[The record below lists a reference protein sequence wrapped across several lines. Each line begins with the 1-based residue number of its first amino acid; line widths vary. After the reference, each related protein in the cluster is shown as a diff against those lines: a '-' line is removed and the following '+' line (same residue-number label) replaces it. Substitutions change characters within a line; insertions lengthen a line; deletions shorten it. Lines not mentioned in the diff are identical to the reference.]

1 VNTSNDKLIEIRLDE
16 APLRLG
22 AGTTLAGLIT
32 QLGREPTAVATARN
46 GEFVPRE
53 ARHHTVLRQGD
64 QVLLFKP
71 IVGG

>member
-1 VNTSNDKLIEIRLDE
+1 MHPREPHIEIRLDD

-22 AGTTLAGLIT
+22 AGCTLATLIA
-32 QLGREPTAVATARN
+32 QLGREPASVATAHN
-46 GEFVPRE
+46 GAFVPRD
-53 ARHHTVLRQGD
+53 ARHHTVLKNGD